1 MEINSIS
8 SLTPINQSIVVS
20 DDKPTLLDIDD
31 LSDEEDL
38 RGTHKRDNS
47 LFLYIHPIT
56 KFRQVFVT
64 I

>member
-38 RGTHKRDNS
+38 RGTHRE
-47 LFLYIHPIT
+47 
-56 KFRQVFVT
+56 R
-64 I
+64 